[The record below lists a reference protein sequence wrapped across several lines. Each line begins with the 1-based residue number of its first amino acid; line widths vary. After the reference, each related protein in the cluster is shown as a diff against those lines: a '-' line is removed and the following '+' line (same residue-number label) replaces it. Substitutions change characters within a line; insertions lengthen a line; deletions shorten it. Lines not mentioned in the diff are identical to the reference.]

1 MFENDQ
7 QKNNETNDL
16 NDRVLD
22 IQKRLMKLKEE
33 KERQTEIFRDKVAQ
47 LDVEKKEA
55 RETKRISQNEV
66 IVLQKKIL
74 QIQ

>member
-1 MFENDQ
+1 
-7 QKNNETNDL
+7 
-16 NDRVLD
+16 
-22 IQKRLMKLKEE
+22 MKLKEE

-66 IVLQKKIL
+66 IVL
-74 QIQ
+74 